1 MARLVQQYVPLLLED
16 DYHQDGVIA
25 IMAVDN
31 LPCALPRDASLH
43 FGEVFIQK
51 VLPDLLISGD
61 IISRSTITLNGQ
73 LTDGFSYL
81 SDYIL

>member
-1 MARLVQQYVPLLLED
+1 
-16 DYHQDGVIA
+16 
-25 IMAVDN
+25 MAVDN

-43 FGEVFIQK
+43 FGKVFIKK

-73 LTDGFSYL
+73 LTDTAKVSQIKRDVARLL
-81 SDYIL
+81 STLNNKNRYDKKNT